1 MYAVEYFEVE
11 CPEPL
16 GGEYYKQIANDVL
29 LDHNLLRVVH
39 KLHIY
44 VDPGVPIFVAVGVLH
59 KITTLVRVRDFAAV
73 NPLAGKITLALASET
88 YLAPMLRIF
97 LERFGQDHVE
107 QSDRFTVI
115 LRDVTVDP
123 REVEDIVVAD
133 PSESVYKDLIYA
145 LKCIAPEGF
154 RIRRER
160 YSKEQGKF
168 SFVASEDTLAA
179 DVDALVMTKFAK
191 MGEEMP

>member
-1 MYAVEYFEVE
+1 MQSVEYFEVE
-11 CPEPL
+11 CPEPV

-29 LDHNLLRVVH
+29 LDHNLIRVVR

-44 VDPGVPIFVAVGVLH
+44 VDPGIPVFVAVGVLQ
-59 KITTLVRVRDFAAV
+59 KITSLVRVRDFAAV
-73 NPLAGKITLALASET
+73 NPLAGKITLVLGSET

-97 LERFGQDHVE
+97 LQRFVQDHFE
-107 QSDRFTVI
+107 QADRFTVI
-115 LRDVTVDP
+115 LRDVAIEP

-154 RIRRER
+154 RVRRES
-160 YSKEQGKF
+160 YKKSNF
-168 SFVASEDTLAA
+168 YFVASEDTLAA
-179 DVDALVMTKFAK
+179 DVDALVQAKFAK
-191 MGEEMP
+191 MGEAMP